1 MRTIRQ
7 RAATPA
13 PGGDE
18 SPGTPQGEARG
29 QVEHQAEDRELEQ
42 VGEHRTAGDPEVV
55 EQVRLAQEGSAHAFA
70 LLYDRYVDQIFG
82 YVYHRVGH
90 RQTAED
96 LVGDVFLRAL
106 RRIRTFR
113 WQGVDFGAWL
123 MTIARNR
130 VNDHFK
136 SARFRLEASV
146 EEVFDT
152 PAHSRDDDPEQSA
165 LTSDL
170 VRQMH
175 EALRHL
181 SGEQAE
187 VLYLRFI
194 QHLNVAETGA
204 VMGKS
209 EGAIKALQYRALK
222 SLAKH
227 VPEGLRI

>member
-1 MRTIRQ
+1 MSVIDDTQEIAPPLADALVAMAPESRT
-7 RAATPA
+7 
-13 PGGDE
+13 
-18 SPGTPQGEARG
+18 
-29 QVEHQAEDRELEQ
+29 V
-42 VGEHRTAGDPEVV
+42 GDPEVV

-106 RRIRTFR
+106 RRISTFT

-123 MTIARNR
+123 MVIARNR

-136 SARFRLEASV
+136 SARFRLEHTV
-146 EEVFDT
+146 EEIFDSPT
-152 PAHSRDDDPEQSA
+152 TSRADDPEHSA

-170 VRQMH
+170 ARTVRT
-175 EALRHL
+175 ALAQL
-181 SGEQAE
+181 KGEQAE
-187 VLYLRFI
+187 VLYLRFV

-204 VMGKS
+204 VMGKT
-209 EGAIKALQYRALK
+209 EGAVKALQYRALK
-222 SLAKH
+222 SLAKLM
-227 VPEGLRI
+227 PEGLVAP

>member
-1 MRTIRQ
+1 M
-7 RAATPA
+7 A
-13 PGGDE
+13 
-18 SPGTPQGEARG
+18 SS
-29 QVEHQAEDRELEQ
+29 ELEQ
-42 VGEHRTAGDPEVV
+42 AAPAARLLAPRAPATQHLDAEVV
-55 EQVRLAQEGSAHAFA
+55 ELVRAAQEGSAHAFA
-70 LLYDRYVDQIFG
+70 LLYDRYVDTVFS

-106 RRIRTFR
+106 RRITSFR

-130 VNDHFK
+130 CTDHFK
-136 SARFRLEASV
+136 SARFRLEAPV

-152 PAHSRDDDPEQSA
+152 PVISPGDDPESRAIAGDVAEQVRAA
-165 LTSDL
+165 LSEL
-170 VRQMH
+170 K
-175 EALRHL
+175 
-181 SGEQAE
+181 GEQAE

-194 QHLNVAETGA
+194 QHLNVAETGV

-209 EGAIKALQYRALK
+209 EGAVKALQYRALK

-227 VPEGLRI
+227 VPEGLAS